1 MVARRDTLGFR
12 AGAATAAN
20 GVSMPMD
27 TSSTTGA
34 FAAIV
39 ARGSSSTEI
48 AQTAHEVWRL
58 VEASLTPIV
67 GHRGVA
73 ALYRRSVYLLRSD
86 HPPLGVFD
94 LDATSVDVL
103 AELQR
108 SSERQ
113 TAEVAM
119 EMNAAM
125 LETFRELL
133 AKLIGASLAER
144 LLRPAWDHLASS
156 AAAERPS
163 T

>member
-12 AGAATAAN
+12 AGAAIAAN
-20 GVSMPMD
+20 RVSMPID
-27 TSSTTGA
+27 PSSTTGA

-48 AQTAHEVWRL
+48 AQTAREVWQRI
-58 VEASLTPIV
+58 EASLTPIV
-67 GHRGVA
+67 GQRGVA
-73 ALYRRSVYLLRSD
+73 ALCRRSLLLSSD
-86 HPPLGVFD
+86 RPPPGMID
-94 LDATSVDVL
+94 LDVTSVDVL

-108 SSERQ
+108 ASERQ

-133 AKLIGASLAER
+133 TKLIGASLAER